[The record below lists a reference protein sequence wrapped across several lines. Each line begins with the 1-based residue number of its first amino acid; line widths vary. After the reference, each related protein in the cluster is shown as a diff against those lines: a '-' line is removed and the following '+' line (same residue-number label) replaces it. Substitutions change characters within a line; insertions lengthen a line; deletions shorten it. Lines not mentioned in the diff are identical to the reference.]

1 MTQTSP
7 SPRETSPAENS
18 AKRPF
23 FLHTKTGVYIALAL
37 ALVLGVCYALA
48 MARDFDFRIGHFALD
63 SIPFYIAAVIA
74 GLGVLFTAA
83 AYFSAGMKIY
93 DPIPEPSPRSAFA
106 SVLAAAMCLL
116 VLYDA
121 VRTAAA
127 AVPTTAKTPS
137 PENLGLWSAIAG
149 LFLAASV
156 LLGFFGEN
164 RGLKTLPVVCAVI
177 GALSV
182 NLAMFACYFD
192 FTIPLNSPV
201 RNFTTLMQAAI
212 LLFLFSE
219 ARLMI
224 VKEPKE
230 LPPPF
235 QLATEYAAVILGMGV
250 SLGGILWRVIRMIL
264 AAGGSD
270 FFLAGPEPNL
280 PLPRLVLYFALS
292 LIALDRLLAG
302 SRTLRDLT
310 KEEIEEAERKAK
322 EAKEKKKR
330 KRGAQETKPV

>member
-1 MTQTSP
+1 MPVSD
-7 SPRETSPAENS
+7 
-18 AKRPF
+18 
-23 FLHTKTGVYIALAL
+23 
-37 ALVLGVCYALA
+37 VL
-48 MARDFDFRIGHFALD
+48 
-63 SIPFYIAAVIA
+63 
-74 GLGVLFTAA
+74 TAA

-164 RGLKTLPVVCAVI
+164 RGLKTIPVVCAVI

-280 PLPRLVLYFALS
+280 PRPSPRRLPHPARPDKGG
-292 LIALDRLLAG
+292 DRRG
-302 SRTLRDLT
+302 RTEGEGGQR
-310 KEEIEEAERKAK
+310 
-322 EAKEKKKR
+322 KEKAEARRAGKQSGMKTGFLPGKR
-330 KRGAQETKPV
+330 LFHIEIYRRRLKIWITKSN

>member
-1 MTQTSP
+1 M
-7 SPRETSPAENS
+7 
-18 AKRPF
+18 
-23 FLHTKTGVYIALAL
+23 YIALAL

-74 GLGVLFTAA
+74 GLGVLFTAT

-182 NLAMFACYFD
+182 NLAMFACYFN
-192 FTIPLNSPV
+192 FTVPLNSPV
-201 RNFTTLMQAAI
+201 RNLTTLMQAAI

-219 ARLMI
+219 ARLTL
-224 VKEPKE
+224 VKGPKE
-230 LPPPF
+230 LPVPF
-235 QLATEYAAVILGMGV
+235 QIATQFAAVILGMGI
-250 SLGGILWRVIRMIL
+250 SLGGILWRLLRTVS
-264 AAGGSD
+264 AAFEPYSP
-270 FFLAGPEPNL
+270 LTAGPDPTL
-280 PLPRLVLYFALS
+280 PLPRLVLYLALS
-292 LIALDRLLAG
+292 LLALDRLLAG
-302 SRTLRDLT
+302 SKVIRSLT

-322 EAKEKKKR
+322 EEKERKKR
-330 KRGAQETKPV
+330 KKKGEAEPETKSEE